1 VRHRD
6 PALRGQEGR
15 EAVAPEAFDSK
26 NVADAGRYTRSRAI
40 RRPGGGLPFAP
51 LGFPSP
57 GTARKAAGYRLYD
70 R

>member
-1 VRHRD
+1 MSPTLAATLGAVRS
-6 PALRGQEGR
+6 
-15 EAVAPEAFDSK
+15 VC
-26 NVADAGRYTRSRAI
+26 VVV
-40 RRPGGGLPFAP
+40 GLPFAP